1 MIGKNFLYG
10 LIIMVLCAPINT
22 YVLRI
27 HSRCQTK
34 QMKLKDSRLK
44 LMTDILSGIK
54 VVKLYAWEAPMRE
67 RVALI
72 RLQEVVEFMKTTFCR
87 SVLELIFNMCPLLSA
102 VVSFAGYIIIDQE
115 KLTPQVAFITL
126 MLFSFL
132 RSNVYLLS
140 SLTRQ
145 AINTRISLIR
155 IQEFLIEPELNEIK
169 NNMEVDDD
177 DVVVEVQNATFTW
190 DEIKMNRKEMICQLN
205 DISFSIKKGELVGII
220 GRVGAG
226 KSSLLSAIAGEMN
239 KVSGFMY
246 RSYSSLAYVPQE
258 SWIQNYALKDNIL
271 FGKKFNEDLYWR
283 TIDACALRNDLKM
296 LPAGDLTE
304 IGERGL
310 NLSGG
315 QKARVSL
322 ARAVYQDA
330 DLYLLDDTL
339 SAVDMHVGA
348 HIFENIIGNN
358 GLLKD
363 RTRLFALN
371 SINFLSKC
379 DRIIVMKGSSY

>member
-1 MIGKNFLYG
+1 M
-10 LIIMVLCAPINT
+10 
-22 YVLRI
+22 
-27 HSRCQTK
+27 
-34 QMKLKDSRLK
+34 QMEFKDSRLK

-54 VVKLYAWEAPMRE
+54 VIKLYAWEEPMRE
-67 RVALI
+67 RVANI
-72 RLQEVVEFMKTTFCR
+72 RSQEVTAFMKGGFCH
-87 SVLELIFNMCPLLSA
+87 STIEFLFNICPLLAA
-102 VVSFAGYIIIDQE
+102 VVSFIGYIIIDGEQ
-115 KLTPQVAFITL
+115 LTPQVAFITL
-126 MLFSFL
+126 MLFNLL
-132 RSNVYLLS
+132 RFSVYLLS
-140 SLTRQ
+140 NLAKE

-155 IQEFLIEPELNEIK
+155 IQQFLAEPEIGEIK
-169 NNMEVDDD
+169 NDIEVEDDG
-177 DVVVEVQNATFTW
+177 VVVEVQNATFTW
-190 DEIKMNRKEMICQLN
+190 DEIKMNREEMICQLN